1 MGWTIGTTQE
11 SQADAPTA
19 AAGGPPWGLL
29 ALLGGAAG
37 LAAHLLDV
45 PGALGGALVWVG
57 GLCVLTGFA
66 GYKAARPPRDGPL
79 FAIDRITE
87 GPVEV
92 VGRVVPPN
100 KALLSPLTSTKCS
113 FFDYKIWLEE
123 DASGERKL
131 VEERRK
137 LTDFWLKDVT
147 GSIWV
152 ETEGIEIRVP
162 KQLDEDLRTYDQTP
176 RAVGERLTKLGVDPF
191 ISPGVRR
198 AIFFEETRLDPGD
211 NMLVKGVARR
221 DETGKLVIAQG
232 GDTFSVE
239 RWSRPTFVAH
249 VSAGA
254 RLRVWLGVALVLG
267 GLATWFA

>member
-11 SQADAPTA
+11 SQADAPAA
-19 AAGGPPWGLL
+19 AAGGLPWATI
-29 ALLGGAAG
+29 ALLGAVAG
-37 LAAHLLDV
+37 VVAHLLGV
-45 PGALGGALVWVG
+45 TGALGAACLWVG
-57 GLCVLTGFA
+57 AISVGSGFS
-66 GYKAARPPRDGPL
+66 GYRAARPPSGGPL

-92 VGRVVPPN
+92 VGRVVPPS

-113 FFDYKIWLEE
+113 FFDYKIWLEDE
-123 DASGERKL
+123 GTGERTL

-137 LTDFWLKDVT
+137 LTNFWMKDVT

-152 ETEGIEIRVP
+152 EAEGIDINVP

-176 RAVGERLTKLGVDPF
+176 RAVGERLHKLGVDPF

-221 DETGKLVIAQG
+221 GEGGQLVIAQG
-232 GDTFSVE
+232 GSEFSVE
-239 RWSRPTFVAH
+239 RWTRPTFVAH

-254 RLRVWLGVALVLG
+254 RLRLWLGVALLLG
-267 GLATWFA
+267 GVTSLLT